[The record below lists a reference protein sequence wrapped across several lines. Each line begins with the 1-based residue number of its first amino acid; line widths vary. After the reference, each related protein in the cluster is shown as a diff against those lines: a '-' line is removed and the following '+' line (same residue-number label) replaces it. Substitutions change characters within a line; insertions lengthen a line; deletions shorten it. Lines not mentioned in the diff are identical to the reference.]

1 MGIKADLAE
10 AGEAS
15 INEKSSKLGR
25 SVTAHGLAL
34 ENATVGIGHISMT
47 GHWQYANGALA
58 RILGYSVA
66 ELAELTCQE
75 MTHPDELP
83 EDADR
88 VLKLLAGELKHYAI
102 DKRFRR
108 SDGSYVWTRKTL
120 VVKHKENGD
129 PEYLI
134 AVIEDIDQRKQNEA
148 ENAFLIQEL
157 AHRSRNLLSVISSL
171 TSLLA
176 PTCQSVEEFQERLL
190 DRLHAISGSNNLLL
204 TGGREGA
211 PLSALVHGQ
220 LEAFLGGDRS
230 LVVYDGP
237 VLTVNAK
244 AAHSLSMALY
254 ELASNAL
261 KYGAFSHPGGRIE
274 VKWAKEGSGPDAAFR
289 FVWREFPA
297 KAITPPNR
305 VGFGTSVLETV
316 APMGVGGRA
325 TRLFNEDG
333 FVWTLEAPL
342 ASIQVPA

>member
-1 MGIKADLAE
+1 M
-10 AGEAS
+10 
-15 INEKSSKLGR
+15 
-25 SVTAHGLAL
+25 
-34 ENATVGIGHISMT
+34 
-47 GHWQYANGALA
+47 
-58 RILGYSVA
+58 
-66 ELAELTCQE
+66 
-75 MTHPDELP
+75 
-83 EDADR
+83 
-88 VLKLLAGELKHYAI
+88 
-102 DKRFRR
+102 
-108 SDGSYVWTRKTL
+108 
-120 VVKHKENGD
+120 
-129 PEYLI
+129 
-134 AVIEDIDQRKQNEA
+134 IEDIDQRKQSEA

-190 DRLHAISGSNNLLL
+190 DRLHAISGSNNFLL

-211 PLSALVHGQ
+211 PLSALVHRQ
-220 LEAFLGGDRS
+220 LEAFLGDDRS

-237 VLTVNAK
+237 ALTV
-244 AAHSLSMALY
+244 Y

-274 VKWAKEGSGPDAAFR
+274 IKWAKEGSGSDAAFR

-305 VGFGTSVLETV
+305 IGFGASVLESV
-316 APMGVGGRA
+316 APLGVGGRA

>member
-1 MGIKADLAE
+1 MGIKADIAE

-15 INEKSSKLGR
+15 INETSNRLRR
-25 SVTAHGLAL
+25 SVTAHGLAF

-75 MTHPDELP
+75 MTHSDELP
-83 EDADR
+83 DDADR

-190 DRLHAISGSNNLLL
+190 DRLHAISLSNNHLLSD
-204 TGGREGA
+204 RYEGA
-211 PLSALVHGQ
+211 PLKGLVHSQ

-230 LVVYDGP
+230 LVVFDGP
-237 VLTVNAK
+237 SLTVNPK
-244 AAHSLSMALY
+244 AAHAISLALY

-261 KYGAFSHPGGRIE
+261 KYGAFSHAGGRIE
-274 VKWAKEGSGPDAAFR
+274 ITWAREGSGPDATFR
-289 FVWREFPA
+289 FVWREFPQ
-297 KAITPPNR
+297 KQVTPPAR
-305 VGFGTSVLETV
+305 VGYGTTVLESI
-316 APMGVGGRA
+316 APMGIRGRSE
-325 TRLFNEDG
+325 RVFNEDG
-333 FVWTLEAPL
+333 FVWKLEAPL
-342 ASIQVPA
+342 ESVLTPA